1 MRSYTVATVALTLG
15 VTAKW
20 IDNALSRFRVAGVVQ
35 KGQGISRRL
44 TPQSVVS
51 LHIAIE
57 LCNSLGLPLAAALQ
71 TAQQITAEGSFSRIG
86 LFPFAFLTVDVDAT
100 TRELSERL
108 AQAVEIAPVPKRGR
122 PRLK

>member
-15 VTAKW
+15 VTPKW

-35 KGQGISRRL
+35 TGQGISRRL
-44 TPQSVVS
+44 TPQSVVN

-57 LCNSLGLPLAAALQ
+57 LGNSLGLPLAEALR
-71 TAQQITAEGSFSRIG
+71 TAQQITAAGGSARID

-100 TRELSERL
+100 SRDLSERL
-108 AQAVEIAPVPKRGR
+108 AQAVEVAPVPRRGR